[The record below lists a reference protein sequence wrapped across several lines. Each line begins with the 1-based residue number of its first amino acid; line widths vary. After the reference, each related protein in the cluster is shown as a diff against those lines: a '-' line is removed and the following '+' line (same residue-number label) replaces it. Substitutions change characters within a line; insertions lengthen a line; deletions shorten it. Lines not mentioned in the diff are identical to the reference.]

1 MSTTAPQSLV
11 SLAQEMDHT
20 GQLLLQRWEP
30 EQARRFGALVQC
42 LQGLAEQ
49 SGAEPLQRANAELA
63 AQLRGWGKRRRSPG
77 EVMQLRQQLSLVT
90 QLASLPRPA
99 QANGCL
105 PPARQNQQLF
115 LLAAD
120 QPLPA
125 GLEEQLACF
134 GYALEVFDSL
144 STLQQA
150 LRQHVPGAL
159 IIHHDFAGGELPLP
173 QLRPPCP
180 LLFTSPRRD
189 FAARLQAVRAGGQ
202 GFLGWPL
209 SVRELLETLGRTP
222 SADPRNPLRV
232 LLVEDMSSLSG
243 LYAAVLNQHGIHT
256 EEVHRPSEAL
266 AAIERFRPD
275 LILMDM
281 HMPECSGQELARIIR
296 QQQLMDGIPILFL
309 TMEKAQGVQLDA
321 LSLGVDGYLTKPV
334 SSEELVVTVSTRA
347 SRYRKLRSY
356 IATDSLTG
364 LLNHSHLFAQL
375 EYEFARAQ
383 RERKPLSMVMLDLDH
398 FKQVNDS
405 YGHQAGDEVL
415 LSLSRFLRE
424 RLRRSDLIGR
434 YGGEEFAIAMP
445 GVGSEQALRL
455 MNELRESF
463 ARLEHVSPRGRFL
476 QTFSAGLCDTQ
487 GVWDV
492 VALVQRADSMLYR
505 AKAAGRNQVVAWSVA
520 LDGEP

>member
-1 MSTTAPQSLV
+1 MSTSVPPSLV

-20 GQLLLQRWEP
+20 GQQLLQRWEP

-63 AQLRGWGKRRRSPG
+63 AQLRGWGKRRRTPG
-77 EVMQLRQQLSLVT
+77 DVMQLRQQLSLVT

-99 QANGCL
+99 Q
-105 PPARQNQQLF
+105 PASGLQPLRQSQRLF
-115 LLAAD
+115 LLADA
-120 QPLPA
+120 QALPTALPA
-125 GLEEQLACF
+125 QLACF
-134 GYALEVFDSL
+134 GYVLEVFDSL
-144 STLQQA
+144 PALQQA

-159 IIHHDFAGGELPLP
+159 IIHHDFDGGELVLP
-173 QLRPPCP
+173 QLRLSCP
-180 LLFTSPRRD
+180 LLFTSTRRD
-189 FAARLQAVRAGGQ
+189 FTARLQAVRAGGK

-209 SVRELLETLGRTP
+209 SVRELLETLGRAP
-222 SADPRNPLRV
+222 SVDPRNPLRV

-256 EEVHRPSEAL
+256 EEVHRPSETL
-266 AAIERFRPD
+266 EAIERFRPD

-309 TMEKAQGVQLDA
+309 TMEKAQDVQLDA
-321 LSLGVDGYLTKPV
+321 LNVGVDGYLTKPV

-375 EYEFARAQ
+375 EYEFARAR

-405 YGHQAGDEVL
+405 YGHQAGDDVL
-415 LSLSRFLRE
+415 ISLSRFLRE

-445 GVGSEQALRL
+445 GVGSEQAMRL
-455 MNELRESF
+455 MQELRESF
-463 ARLEHVSPRGRFL
+463 ARLEHASPRGRFL
-476 QTFSAGLCDTQ
+476 QTFSAGVCDTQ
-487 GVWDV
+487 GVWDL

-505 AKAAGRNQVVAWSVA
+505 AKEAGRNQVMCWSA
-520 LDGEP
+520 ADDGGV